1 MREVFIDE
9 WIFGALIS
17 MIMNS
22 LLLWAT
28 GRILKKKAPWWRILF
43 AGTIGGIYY
52 FWLCYRLE
60 LGMIGQT
67 EILIFIGIGV
77 LMLILAFSLSSIK
90 ELFRMVILFFLITL
104 LSSGV
109 TYFLMNPPFIY
120 KKGSYGTW
128 EVILVNLL
136 SLLIVTELGWGLI
149 HQLYLEKG
157 CLFSIRLS
165 VNGLTTDLCALLDT
179 GNMLVDP
186 ITGHPVLVVEVRSL
200 QEVLPPEVI
209 DLNKILARGEFPD
222 NSALDF
228 SPDWASRI
236 RFIAYAS
243 VGREKGFLLGFRPDE
258 VTLLQ
263 KEPRTLPP
271 VLVGLYNFAAST
283 GSSYQALLPSSLLT
297 GFN

>member
-28 GRILKKKAPWWRILF
+28 GRIQKKKSPWWRLLL
-43 AGTIGGIYY
+43 AGAIGGIYY

-60 LGMIGQT
+60 LGVIGES
-67 EILIFIGIGV
+67 EIFLFVGIGV
-77 LMLILAFSLSSIK
+77 LMLILAFSPNSIK
-90 ELFRMVILFFLITL
+90 ELFRMVSLFLLITL

-109 TYFLMNPPFIY
+109 TYFFLNPPFLN
-120 KKGSYGTW
+120 KRVSYGTW
-128 EVILVNLL
+128 EVILVNLF

-165 VNGLTTDLCALLDT
+165 VNGLTTDLSALLDT

-186 ITGHPVLVVEVRSL
+186 INGHPVMVVEAKSL
-200 QEVLPPEVI
+200 QGVLPPEMI
-209 DLNKILARGEFPD
+209 DLNNILARGEFPE

-228 SPDWASRI
+228 SPDWAARI
-236 RFIAYAS
+236 RLITYTS

-258 VTLLQ
+258 IILLQ
-263 KEPRTLPP
+263 KEPHKLPP
-271 VLVGLYNFAAST
+271 VLVGLYNFTAS

-297 GFN
+297 EFY